1 MSRRATPLALGL
13 LAQLL
18 LVPAPCTAQ
27 HGWALLQW
35 TDDEGDWQ
43 TLEYDRASIR
53 RLASTLTVELRR
65 DRLTAIRQDSVIV
78 EGEHPWTRQAVEL
91 DCLDEIWRVVR
102 WEARDE
108 TGVLLS
114 AGGGEGWR
122 PIRSGGYPRA
132 LERQFCP
139 WP

>member
-1 MSRRATPLALGL
+1 MYRRAAPLALAL
-13 LAQLL
+13 LAWVL
-18 LVPAPCTAQ
+18 LVPAPGAAQ
-27 HGWALLQW
+27 QGWVLLQW

-43 TLEYDRASIR
+43 TLEYDHGSIR
-53 RLASTLTVELRR
+53 RLASTLMIELRR
-65 DRLTAIRQDSVIV
+65 DRLTAIRQDSVIA

-91 DCLDEIWRVVR
+91 DCFDEIWRVTR

-114 AGGGEGWR
+114 SGGGEGWR
-122 PIRSGGYPRA
+122 PIRAGGYPRA
-132 LERQFCP
+132 LERRLCP